1 MIDRIDIKR
10 IIARNFVCFGEEG
23 IDIDF
28 TKYGPIVLILGEN
41 WDAEPDEDGQQ
52 SLPGFA
58 LNSNGTGKSSI
69 IDAIVYAMYGEV
81 AKNPKKLGHAN
92 VINNK
97 VGKKLHVELY
107 VNDLKIVR
115 TRKPDSLQIWQ
126 SAEGVWDKTTE
137 ISKGGIPSNQAWL
150 DDYFRITFPAFMSVF
165 PFTDNNANS
174 FLECDA
180 KTKRNIVE
188 NMVGLERY
196 KGFHENSKTLRNK
209 AKNIIKQ
216 MSANFEM
223 KIAELE
229 SSKRRIVKIQ
239 EQENEW
245 KNNQKSTIE
254 KLNLELA
261 DKIDSFNS
269 SDYGNALKIYEDAQT
284 RITFLNETLPEKQ
297 AKIALAAKK
306 TAEAEKKLDATRSEK
321 NTLHAAVDA
330 LEQEISE
337 CKNTIAANTT
347 SIKNLKE
354 KSKSAGTRCSSC
366 LSIIDEK
373 NFEKSILQCQN
384 MIDSSTSK
392 MTVAEEK
399 KAPLAKQ
406 LAQSNDFIKKLNQ
419 FVSDLLNEQREVNNE
434 ISLTQKELAKL
445 SKINRPEI
453 SVNEKLFEEQIEEFK
468 RKIKEKQDELNGKSP
483 YVAIMDSAIEEK
495 NEKQAECDEKKN
507 ELLEAEKKLPY
518 YDFWVTG
525 FGDTGIRKS
534 VIEEMLPALNS
545 QVQKRLEQLM
555 EGRVKLS
562 FNNELEETIERNPSD
577 GDPFIYEAMS
587 GGERRRLNLAV
598 PQGMAYITMLNSGV
612 VVSSTFLDE
621 VASNMDS
628 AGIQSV
634 YNMILDLSKEKQVFV
649 TTHDRELL
657 ELLKGFD
664 TIRLRKQ
671 NGFTTLVS

>member
-10 IIARNFVCFGEEG
+10 VIAKNFVCFGEEG

-41 WDAEPDEDGQQ
+41 WDAETDDDNQKT
-52 SLPGFA
+52 LPGFA

-69 IDAIVYAMYGEV
+69 IDAVVYAMYGEV

-92 VINNK
+92 VINNR

-126 SAEGVWDKTTE
+126 SATGVWDKTTE
-137 ISKGGIPSNQAWL
+137 ISKGGIPANQAWL
-150 DDYFRITFPAFMSVF
+150 DDYFRITFAAFMSVF

-188 NMVGLERY
+188 NMIGLERY
-196 KGFHENSKTLRNK
+196 KTFHENAKTLRNK
-209 AKNIIKQ
+209 AKNLIKQ
-216 MSANFEM
+216 MSTNFEL

-229 SSKRRIVKIQ
+229 SAKRRIVKIQ

-245 KNNQKSTIE
+245 KNNQKTIIAR
-254 KLNLELA
+254 LNLELA
-261 DKIDSFNS
+261 EKIEAFNT
-269 SDYGNALKIYEDAQT
+269 SDYGSALKIYEDAQA
-284 RITFLNETLPEKQ
+284 RIVFLNESLPEKQ
-297 AKIALAAKK
+297 SKVDLTAKK
-306 TAEAEKKLDATRSEK
+306 IAEAEKKLDVTRSEK
-321 NTLHAAVDA
+321 NTLHASVDA
-330 LEQEISE
+330 LEQEISTY
-337 CKNTIAANTT
+337 KNKIASNTT
-347 SIKNLKE
+347 LVKNLKE
-354 KSKSAGTRCSSC
+354 KTKSAGSRCGNC
-366 LSIIDEK
+366 FGVIDEK
-373 NFEKSILQCQN
+373 NFESSILQCQN
-384 MIDSSTSK
+384 IIDSSTK
-392 MTVAEEK
+392 DMALAEEK

-406 LAQSNDFIKKLNQ
+406 LAQKNDFIKKLNQ
-419 FVSDLLNEQREVNNE
+419 FISELLNEQREVSNE
-434 ISLTQKELAKL
+434 ISQIQKELAKL
-445 SKINRPEI
+445 SKVQRPEI

-468 RKIKEKQDELNGKSP
+468 RKISDKQDDLNGDSP
-483 YVAIMDSAIEEK
+483 YVTIMQSAIEEK
-495 NEKQAECDEKKN
+495 DEKQVECDEKKN
-507 ELLEAEKKLPY
+507 ELLDAEKKLPY
-518 YDFWVTG
+518 YDIWVAG
-525 FGDTGIRKS
+525 FGDAGIRKS

-545 QVQKRLEQLM
+545 QIQKRLGQLM
-555 EGRVKLS
+555 DGRVKLS
-562 FNNELEETIERNPSD
+562 FNNELEETIERNPST
-577 GDPFIYEAMS
+577 GDPFVYEAMS

-628 AGIQSV
+628 AGITSV
-634 YNMILDLSKEKQVFV
+634 YNMILELSKEKQVFV